1 MKLYA
6 LERPLKGLVLSPDR
20 VSFLI
25 TEIFNQ
31 LTSLTSCFRPVKPV
45 TLVIPWI
52 VLTALVLYT
61 SHILT

>member
-6 LERPLKGLVLSPDR
+6 LERPLKGQFYLDR

-25 TEIFNQ
+25 TEIFSQ

-52 VLTALVLYT
+52 VITALVLYT
-61 SHILT
+61 SHILA

>member
-6 LERPLKGLVLSPDR
+6 LERPLKGQFYLDR

-25 TEIFNQ
+25 TEI

-52 VLTALVLYT
+52 VITALVLYT
-61 SHILT
+61 SHILA

>member
-6 LERPLKGLVLSPDR
+6 LERPLKGQFYLDR

-25 TEIFNQ
+25 TEI

-45 TLVIPWI
+45 TLVILWI
-52 VLTALVLYT
+52 VITALVLYT
-61 SHILT
+61 SHILA

>member
-6 LERPLKGLVLSPDR
+6 LERPLKGQFYLGR

-45 TLVIPWI
+45 TLAIPWI
-52 VLTALVLYT
+52 VITAVVLYT
-61 SHILT
+61 SHILA

>member
-6 LERPLKGLVLSPDR
+6 LERPLKGQFYLGR

-31 LTSLTSCFRPVKPV
+31 LTRVVLNQLNQLGKNLFSDLR
-45 TLVIPWI
+45 LPW
-52 VLTALVLYT
+52 
-61 SHILT
+61 

>member
-6 LERPLKGLVLSPDR
+6 LERPLKGQFYLGR

-31 LTSLTSCFRPVKPV
+31 LTSLTNC
-45 TLVIPWI
+45 LDQLNQLPW
-52 VLTALVLYT
+52 
-61 SHILT
+61 

>member
-6 LERPLKGLVLSPDR
+6 LERPLKGQFYLDR

-25 TEIFNQ
+25 TEIFSQ

-52 VLTALVLYT
+52 VITALVLYT
-61 SHILT
+61 SLILA

>member
-6 LERPLKGLVLSPDR
+6 LERPLKGQFYLDR

-25 TEIFNQ
+25 TEI

-52 VLTALVLYT
+52 VITALVLYT
-61 SHILT
+61 SHTLA